1 MADAKVVIRGDSSG
15 AVKATDDVKK
25 GFEDVPKSSDK
36 ASRGINAVTG
46 ALAVAA
52 NAAADSRTADSND
65 DDAGRPYMDVSRR
78 TAYLLLRAEYAVFG
92 IIFRFVGGPVTFWLF
107 L

>member
-36 ASRGINAVTG
+36 ASRGIQAVTG

-52 NAAADSRTADSND
+52 AGFTAFKK
-65 DDAGRPYMDVSRR
+65 AMD
-78 TAYLLLRAEYAVFG
+78 LAVEFG
-92 IIFRFVGGPVTFWLF
+92 EFELSLIHI
-107 L
+107 